1 MGLHVTVDKPDPDKD
16 ITRIVVTNKKGIK
29 EYGLLME
36 EIIVLLGLILSAL
49 LYIAELYILS
59 TGVLFKIF
67 IMDLIPMW
75 FMIKDYKKEL
85 QDKQDKQN
93 ESC

>member
-16 ITRIVVTNKKGIK
+16 VTRIVVTAKKGIK

-36 EIIVLLGLILSAL
+36 EIIVFLGLILATL
-49 LYIAELYILS
+49 LYMAGLNILS
-59 TGVLFKIF
+59 LVVLLKIF
-67 IMDLIPMW
+67 IMDVIP
-75 FMIKDYKKEL
+75 FCYMIKDYKKEL
-85 QDKQDKQN
+85 QAEQTKQN